1 MISIVTYG
9 RNDNYSF
16 NLVKR
21 IAFSFNCLAEVLTD
35 EDEILF
41 VDYNT
46 PDHLP
51 TLPESIWDT
60 LTDKALNL
68 VKVIRI
74 SRALHEIIKGD
85 SPLPILENVSRNVA
99 IVRSNPKSHWILSTN
114 PDVLLILS
122 SRWQNLDEL
131 LGNVRDSF

>member
-21 IAFSFNCLAEVLTD
+21 TAFSFNCLAEVLTED
-35 EDEILF
+35 DEILF

-51 TLPESIWDT
+51 TLPEFIWDT
-60 LTDKALNL
+60 LTDKALKI

-74 SRALHEIIKGD
+74 SRKLHEVLKKD
-85 SPLPILENVSRNVA
+85 SPAPSAR
-99 IVRSNPKSHWILSTN
+99 RCFS
-114 PDVLLILS
+114 
-122 SRWQNLDEL
+122 
-131 LGNVRDSF
+131 